1 MNSLLVVVLFLC
13 YVNSISSSIS
23 SITNI
28 NKITNTSISKPAL
41 SQSQALPS
49 GSPSYKICIV
59 SWNLAEKSPSEI
71 DFLNDFR
78 SNDIIVFGVQELE
91 DIRPRRSEG
100 RRSKLLKKL
109 QKQVLGKSFVC
120 INRSKLGGIQSSV
133 YVKKSL
139 AKKFQDIQ
147 IIYVACGIGNVIVN
161 KGAVCTLLKINNRS
175 ICIINSHLAAH
186 QHMLD
191 ARNADYARIMGTV
204 REKTRPSFLKSDLV
218 AATSK
223 RMHNKVREYLLCR
236 LEL

>member
-28 NKITNTSISKPAL
+28 NKITNTSITAPVL

-139 AKKFQDIQ
+139 AKKIQDIQ

-161 KGAVCTLLKINNRS
+161 KGAVCTLLKINSRS

-223 RMHNKVREYLLCR
+223 RMHNKVREYL
-236 LEL
+236 